1 MVSNCIYFS
10 ANYKK
15 SSFERICSGVRP
27 PHTVEHTLDILAT
40 LVELAKPGAE
50 FIINQVVLADEGSTS
65 PSNTRLN
72 TVSGIHKN
80 LKLAGL
86 TKIETANETAI
97 SEDTTKD
104 IKEKFSLSE
113 NERIKV
119 VHIKC
124 QTPDFESGSS
134 QLLSFAKKI
143 QDKKQ
148 ENSKTIS
155 NNSSK
160 ASAAEKNAIWSLDSL
175 DDEEVDLID
184 PDTLI
189 DEDDLKKPEAASLRG
204 IKISKL

>member
-1 MVSNCIYFS
+1 M
-10 ANYKK
+10 
-15 SSFERICSGVRP
+15 
-27 PHTVEHTLDILAT
+27 
-40 LVELAKPGAE
+40 ELAKPGAE
-50 FIINQVVLADEGSTS
+50 FIINEVVLDDAGSAS
-65 PSNTRLN
+65 PPNTRLN
-72 TVSGIHKN
+72 TISTIHKN

-86 TKIETANETAI
+86 IKIETASETAVT
-97 SEDTTKD
+97 EDTTKD
-104 IKEKFSLSE
+104 IQEKFSLSE
-113 NERIKV
+113 NELFKV

-148 ENSKTIS
+148 ETSKNIS
-155 NNSSK
+155 NNSTN

-189 DEDDLKKPEAASLRG
+189 DEEDLKKPEAASLRG
-204 IKISKL
+204 IKISK